1 MKKKMNK
8 INYQLE
14 LDKIIKKLQKDNKT
28 PTLLMH
34 SCCAPCSSY
43 CLSYLAEYFKITI
56 FYYNPNIS
64 PLEEYQKRVNEQKR
78 LISELPVK
86 NKICFEEGK
95 YDPQTFFDMAK
106 GYEQEPEGGK
116 RCYRC
121 YKLRLDQA
129 AKLAQEGGYD
139 YFTTTLTISPLKNA
153 AWLNELGQKAGEL
166 AGVRF
171 LPSDFKKKGGYQ
183 RSIQLSKEYNLYRQN
198 FCGCV
203 FSKRES
209 EERMNKEKN
218 I

>member
-1 MKKKMNK
+1 MNK
-8 INYQLE
+8 INYQKQ
-14 LDKIIKKLQKDNKT
+14 LDKVIENLGETK
-28 PTLLMH
+28 PTLLLH

-43 CLSYLAEYFKITI
+43 VMEYLSQYFDITI
-56 FYYNPNIS
+56 DYYNPNIDS
-64 PLEEYQKRVNEQKR
+64 KEEYEKRVHEQQR
-78 LISELPVK
+78 LVSEMNLPIKV
-86 NKICFEEGK
+86 IDAG
-95 YDPQTFFDMAK
+95 YAPQTFFDMAK

-153 AWLNELGQKAGEL
+153 TWLNELGQKAGEL

-183 RSIQLSKEYNLYRQN
+183 RSIQL
-198 FCGCV
+198 
-203 FSKRES
+203 
-209 EERMNKEKN
+209 
-218 I
+218 

>member
-1 MKKKMNK
+1 M
-8 INYQLE
+8 IDAGY
-14 LDKIIKKLQKDNKT
+14 
-28 PTLLMH
+28 
-34 SCCAPCSSY
+34 A
-43 CLSYLAEYFKITI
+43 
-56 FYYNPNIS
+56 
-64 PLEEYQKRVNEQKR
+64 
-78 LISELPVK
+78 
-86 NKICFEEGK
+86 
-95 YDPQTFFDMAK
+95 PQTFIDMAK

-153 AWLNELGQKAGEL
+153 TWLNELGQKAGEL

-209 EERMNKEKN
+209 EERMHKEKN